1 MPARALLLAT
11 GNLAPSEIDKPF
23 IGLVSSFTDLIPGH
37 SHMRRLERAIE
48 HGVFAGGG
56 IAWLF
61 SVPGICDGVAMGHEG
76 MHYSLPSRELIAD

>member
-1 MPARALLLAT
+1 MARKLPHDWFRDRLRGMPARALLLAT
-11 GNLAPSEIDKPF
+11 GNLTPSEIDKPF

-61 SVPGICDGVAMGHEG
+61 
-76 MHYSLPSRELIAD
+76 